1 MVQKLSDHL
10 NISLGLAAQTDS
22 ADVLAIIRE
31 TNIAMDSG
39 TMGDFVATIAG
50 KGSDAGITVLNS
62 GTNNADVQLRLDS
75 AVAATLTGSQTL
87 TNKTINLTNNSL
99 TGTIGQWNAALS
111 GGNSFTTLIGTETL
125 TNKTLTSPVL
135 NTVDI
140 NSGAINDISTFS
152 LRDATVASY
161 ELLLAANSSVNA
173 SADRTLTFDVK
184 NANRTLSLLGNL
196 TLGGS
201 LTTSG
206 AYGTT
211 LTATGTTSVTLP
223 TSGTLISKDGSNNVT
238 GINNITA
245 TGTVDGRDLSVDG
258 DKLDLIEA
266 QADVT
271 DAGNVGTALTAFSTG
286 TDATGSDLIPVYDA
300 SAGTWEKQ
308 TITNASLQG
317 PAGGTGAKGQK
328 GQAGSIGVDGDAG
341 AKGQKGEVGQKGA
354 AGSNGAAGAK
364 GQKGEVGAKGAAG
377 SNGAAGAKGQKGQKG
392 EIGESG
398 SGASGVKG
406 QKGEV
411 GGTGGTGAKGQKGDG
426 GAKGQKGVPASSIT
440 NTTAPGG
447 AVDGDL
453 WWDEET
459 GALYIY
465 YNDGTSSQWVQF
477 NNAVVPDGSITGAKL
492 VDDSVTAAKL
502 ADNSVDSQHYV
513 DGSIDRVHLAAD
525 IVDGT
530 KIANDVINSEH
541 YAAGSIDAEHLAS
554 NSVTQ
559 VKLAD
564 DAVGANELKSVVSFV
579 VYNSAGTALKTIYGA
594 GGT

>member
-22 ADVLAIIRE
+22 ADVLQIIRE

-39 TMGDFVATIAG
+39 TMGDFVGTIAP
-50 KGSDAGITVLNS
+50 KGSDAGIVVLNS
-62 GTNNADVQLRLDS
+62 GTNDADVQLRLDS
-75 AVAATLTGSQTL
+75 DYAATLTGTQTL
-87 TNKTINLTNNSL
+87 TNKTINLSNNSL

-111 GGNSFTTLIGTETL
+111 GGNSFASLTGTETL
-125 TNKTLTSPVL
+125 TNKTLTSPVI

-152 LRDATVASY
+152 LRDATVASH
-161 ELLLAANSSVNA
+161 ELLFAANSSVNA

-206 AYGTT
+206 AHATTFTTSGTT
-211 LTATGTTSVTLP
+211 GLTLP
-223 TSGTLISKDGSNNVT
+223 TSGTLVSKDGSNNVA

-258 DKLDLIEA
+258 AKLDLIEA

-271 DAGNVGTALTAFSTG
+271 DKDNVGTALTALT
-286 TDATGSDLIPVYDA
+286 TGSDAESTDLIPVYDA
-300 SAGTWEKQ
+300 SAGTWEKHSIANAALAGDKGQ
-308 TITNASLQG
+308 TGAKGATG
-317 PAGGTGAKGQK
+317 AGGAAGAKGQK
-328 GQAGSIGVDGDAG
+328 GAAGTIGVDG
-341 AKGQKGEVGQKGA
+341 AKGQKGEVG
-354 AGSNGAAGAK
+354 SAGAKGQAGATGDKGQK
-364 GQKGEVGAKGAAG
+364 GQKGEVGAKGQKG
-377 SNGAAGAKGQKGQKG
+377 DKGQKGESGVGADGVKGQKGQKG
-392 EIGESG
+392 EVGTAG
-398 SGASGVKG
+398 S
-406 QKGEV
+406 
-411 GGTGGTGAKGQKGDG
+411 KGQKGDTG
-426 GAKGQKGVPASSIT
+426 VKGIKGEGNEAIT
-440 NTTAPGG
+440 SVTAPSG

-459 GALYIY
+459 GSLYIY

-477 NNAVVPDGSITGAKL
+477 NNSVVPDGSITTAKIAN
-492 VDDSVTAAKL
+492 DAI
-502 ADNSVDSQHYV
+502 N
-513 DGSIDRVHLAAD
+513 GS
-525 IVDGT
+525 

-541 YAAGSIDAEHLAS
+541 YAAGSIDQEH
-554 NSVTQ
+554 
-559 VKLAD
+559 LAD
-564 DAVGANELKSVVSFV
+564 DAVGSGELKSVVSFV

-594 GGT
+594 GGA

>member
-22 ADVLAIIRE
+22 ADVLQIIRE

-39 TMGDFVATIAG
+39 TMGDFVGTIAP
-50 KGSDAGITVLNS
+50 KGSDAGIVVLNS
-62 GTNNADVQLRLDS
+62 GTNDADVQLRLDS
-75 AVAATLTGSQTL
+75 DYAATLTGTQTL
-87 TNKTINLTNNSL
+87 TNKTINLSNNSL

-111 GGNSFTTLIGTETL
+111 GGNSFASLTGTETL
-125 TNKTLTSPVL
+125 TNKTLTSPVI

-152 LRDATVASY
+152 LRDATVASH
-161 ELLLAANSSVNA
+161 ELLFAANSSVNA

-206 AYGTT
+206 AHATTFTTSGTT
-211 LTATGTTSVTLP
+211 GLTLP
-223 TSGTLISKDGSNNVT
+223 TSGTLVSKDGSNNVA

-258 DKLDLIEA
+258 AKLDLIEA

-271 DAGNVGTALTAFSTG
+271 DKDNVGTALTALT
-286 TDATGSDLIPVYDA
+286 TGSDAESTDLIPVYDA
-300 SAGTWEKQ
+300 SAGTWEKHSIANAALAGDKGQ
-308 TITNASLQG
+308 TGAKGATG
-317 PAGGTGAKGQK
+317 AGGAAGAKGQK
-328 GQAGSIGVDGDAG
+328 GAAGTIGVDG
-341 AKGQKGEVGQKGA
+341 AKGQKGEVG
-354 AGSNGAAGAK
+354 SAGAK
-364 GQKGEVGAKGAAG
+364 GQKGEVGAKGQKGQKGEVGAG
-377 SNGAAGAKGQKGQKG
+377 GSTGAKGQKGESGVGADGVKGQKGQKG
-392 EIGESG
+392 EVGTAG
-398 SGASGVKG
+398 S
-406 QKGEV
+406 
-411 GGTGGTGAKGQKGDG
+411 KGQKGDTG
-426 GAKGQKGVPASSIT
+426 VKGIKGEGNEAIT
-440 NTTAPGG
+440 SVTAPSG

-459 GALYIY
+459 GSLYIY

-477 NNAVVPDGSITGAKL
+477 NNSVVPDGSITTAKIAN
-492 VDDSVTAAKL
+492 DAI
-502 ADNSVDSQHYV
+502 N
-513 DGSIDRVHLAAD
+513 GS
-525 IVDGT
+525 

-541 YAAGSIDAEHLAS
+541 YAAGSIDQEH
-554 NSVTQ
+554 
-559 VKLAD
+559 LAD
-564 DAVGANELKSVVSFV
+564 DAVGSGELKSVVSFV

-594 GGT
+594 GGA

>member
-22 ADVLAIIRE
+22 ADVLQIIRE

-39 TMGDFVATIAG
+39 TMGDFVGTIAP
-50 KGSDAGITVLNS
+50 KGSDAGIVVLNS
-62 GTNNADVQLRLDS
+62 GTNDADVQLRLDS
-75 AVAATLTGSQTL
+75 DYAATLTGTQTL
-87 TNKTINLTNNSL
+87 TNKTINLSNNSL

-111 GGNSFTTLIGTETL
+111 GGNSFASLTGTETL
-125 TNKTLTSPVL
+125 TNKTLTSPVI

-152 LRDATVASY
+152 LRDATVASH
-161 ELLLAANSSVNA
+161 ELLFAANSSVNA

-206 AYGTT
+206 AHATTFTTSGTT
-211 LTATGTTSVTLP
+211 GLTLP
-223 TSGTLISKDGSNNVT
+223 TSGTLVSKDGSNNVA

-258 DKLDLIEA
+258 AKLDLIEA

-271 DAGNVGTALTAFSTG
+271 DKDNVGTALTALT
-286 TDATGSDLIPVYDA
+286 TGSDAESTDLIPVYDA
-300 SAGTWEKQ
+300 SAGTWEKHSIANAALAGDKGQ
-308 TITNASLQG
+308 TGAKGATG
-317 PAGGTGAKGQK
+317 AGGAAGAKGQK
-328 GQAGSIGVDGDAG
+328 GAAGTIGVDG
-341 AKGQKGEVGQKGA
+341 AKGQKGEVG
-354 AGSNGAAGAK
+354 SAGAK
-364 GQKGEVGAKGAAG
+364 GQKGEVGAKGQKGQKGEVGAG
-377 SNGAAGAKGQKGQKG
+377 GSTGAKGQKGESGVGADGVKGQKGQKG
-392 EIGESG
+392 EVGTAG
-398 SGASGVKG
+398 S
-406 QKGEV
+406 
-411 GGTGGTGAKGQKGDG
+411 KGQKGDTG
-426 GAKGQKGVPASSIT
+426 VKGIKGEGNEAIT
-440 NTTAPGG
+440 SVTAPSG

-459 GALYIY
+459 GSLYIY

-477 NNAVVPDGSITGAKL
+477 NNSVVPDGSITTAK
-492 VDDSVTAAKL
+492 
-502 ADNSVDSQHYV
+502 
-513 DGSIDRVHLAAD
+513 IAAD
-525 IVDGT
+525 AINGS

-541 YAAGSIDAEHLAS
+541 YAAGSIDQEH
-554 NSVTQ
+554 
-559 VKLAD
+559 LAD
-564 DAVGANELKSVVSFV
+564 DAVGSGELKNVVSFI

-594 GGT
+594 GGA

>member
-22 ADVLAIIRE
+22 ADVLQIIRE

-39 TMGDFVATIAG
+39 TMGDFVGTIAP
-50 KGSDAGITVLNS
+50 KGSDAGIVVLNS
-62 GTNNADVQLRLDS
+62 GTNDADVQLRLDS
-75 AVAATLTGSQTL
+75 DYAATLTGTQTL
-87 TNKTINLTNNSL
+87 TNKTINLSNNSL

-111 GGNSFTTLIGTETL
+111 GGNSFASLTGTETL
-125 TNKTLTSPVL
+125 TNKTLTSPVI

-152 LRDATVASY
+152 LRDATVASH
-161 ELLLAANSSVNA
+161 ELLFAANSSVNA

-206 AYGTT
+206 AHATTFTTSGTT
-211 LTATGTTSVTLP
+211 GLTLP
-223 TSGTLISKDGSNNVT
+223 TSGTLVSKDGSNNVA

-258 DKLDLIEA
+258 AKLDLIEA

-271 DAGNVGTALTAFSTG
+271 DKDNVGTALTALT
-286 TDATGSDLIPVYDA
+286 TGSDAESTDLIPVYDA
-300 SAGTWEKQ
+300 SAGTWEKHSIANAALAGDKGQ
-308 TITNASLQG
+308 TGAKGATG
-317 PAGGTGAKGQK
+317 AGGAAGAKGQK
-328 GQAGSIGVDGDAG
+328 GAAGTIGVDG
-341 AKGQKGEVGQKGA
+341 AKGQKGEVG
-354 AGSNGAAGAK
+354 SAGAKGQAGATGDKGQK
-364 GQKGEVGAKGAAG
+364 GQKGEVGAKGQKG
-377 SNGAAGAKGQKGQKG
+377 DKGQKGESGVGADGVKGQKGQKG
-392 EIGESG
+392 EVGTAG
-398 SGASGVKG
+398 S
-406 QKGEV
+406 
-411 GGTGGTGAKGQKGDG
+411 KGQKGDTG
-426 GAKGQKGVPASSIT
+426 VKGIKGEGNEAIT
-440 NTTAPGG
+440 SVTAPSG

-459 GALYIY
+459 GSLYIY

-477 NNAVVPDGSITGAKL
+477 NNSVVPDGSITTAK
-492 VDDSVTAAKL
+492 
-502 ADNSVDSQHYV
+502 
-513 DGSIDRVHLAAD
+513 IAAD
-525 IVDGT
+525 AINGS

-541 YAAGSIDAEHLAS
+541 YAAGSIDQEH
-554 NSVTQ
+554 
-559 VKLAD
+559 LAD
-564 DAVGANELKSVVSFV
+564 DAVGSGELKNVVSFI

-594 GGT
+594 GGA

>member
-22 ADVLAIIRE
+22 ADVLQIIRE

-62 GTNNADVQLRLDS
+62 GTNNADVELRLDS
-75 AVAATLTGSQTL
+75 AVAATLTGTQTL

-111 GGNSFTTLIGTETL
+111 GNSFVSLIGTETL

-152 LRDATVASY
+152 LRDATVASH
-161 ELLLAANSSVNA
+161 ELLFAANSSVNA

-206 AYGTT
+206 AHATTFTTSGTT
-211 LTATGTTSVTLP
+211 GLTLP
-223 TSGTLISKDGSNNVT
+223 TSGTLISKDGSNNVS
-238 GINNITA
+238 GINNITV
-245 TGTVDGRDLSVDG
+245 TGTVDGRDVATDG
-258 DKLDLIEA
+258 GKLDNIEA
-266 QADVT
+266 SADVT
-271 DAGNVGTALTAFSTG
+271 DASNVGSALSAFSTG
-286 TDATGSDLIPVYDA
+286 TDAVAGDFIPVYDA

-308 TITNASLQG
+308 TITNAALVG
-317 PAGGTGAKGQK
+317 PKGQKGAAGAAGSAGAKGQK
-328 GQAGSIGVDGDAG
+328 GEAGSNG
-341 AKGQKGEVGQKGA
+341 AKGQKGEVGNT
-354 AGSNGAAGAK
+354 GSTGSAGAK
-364 GQKGEVGAKGAAG
+364 GQKGEVGATG
-377 SNGAAGAKGQKGQKG
+377 SNGAKGQKGEVGVTGSKGQKGESGVGADGAKGQKGQKG
-392 EIGESG
+392 E
-398 SGASGVKG
+398 VG
-406 QKGEV
+406 QKGQ
-411 GGTGGTGAKGQKGDG
+411 KGQKGDIG
-426 GAKGQKGVPASSIT
+426 LKGIKGEGNEAIT
-440 NTTAPGG
+440 SVTAPSG

-459 GALYIY
+459 GSLYIY

-477 NNAVVPDGSITGAKL
+477 NNSVVPDGSITTAKIAG
-492 VDDSVTAAKL
+492 DAI
-502 ADNSVDSQHYV
+502 N
-513 DGSIDRVHLAAD
+513 GS
-525 IVDGT
+525 

-564 DAVGANELKSVVSFV
+564 DAVGSNELKSVVSFV
-579 VYNSAGTALKTIYGA
+579 VYNSSGTALKTIYGA
-594 GGT
+594 GGA

>member
-39 TMGDFVATIAG
+39 TMGNFVGTIDG
-50 KGSDAGITVLNS
+50 KGSDAGIVVLNS
-62 GTNNADVQLRLDS
+62 GTNNADVELRLDS
-75 AVAATLTGSQTL
+75 AVAATLTGTQTL
-87 TNKTINLTNNSL
+87 TNKTINLSNNSL

-111 GGNSFTTLIGTETL
+111 GGNSFASLTGTETF
-125 TNKTLTSPVL
+125 TNKTLTSPVI

-211 LTATGTTSVTLP
+211 LTATNTTAVTLP

-258 DKLDLIEA
+258 AKLDLIEA
-266 QADVT
+266 EADVT
-271 DAGNVGTALTAFSTG
+271 DAGNVGTALTAFTTG
-286 TDATGSDLIPVYDA
+286 TDAVSTDLIPVYDA
-300 SAGTWEKQ
+300 SAGTWEKH
-308 TITNASLQG
+308 TIANAALAGDKGQKG
-317 PAGGTGAKGQK
+317 AAGAAGAGGSTGAKGQK
-328 GQAGSIGVDGDAG
+328 GAAGTIGVDG
-341 AKGQKGEVGQKGA
+341 AKGQKGEVG
-354 AGSNGAAGAK
+354 SAGAK
-364 GQKGEVGAKGAAG
+364 GQAGAT
-377 SNGAAGAKGQKGQKG
+377 GAKGQKGQKG
-392 EIGESG
+392 EVGAGGSTGAKGQKGESG
-398 SGASGVKG
+398 VGADGVKGQKG

-411 GGTGGTGAKGQKGDG
+411 GTAGSKGQKGDTG
-426 GAKGQKGVPASSIT
+426 VKGIKGEGNEAIT
-440 NTTAPGG
+440 SVTAPSG

-459 GALYIY
+459 GSLYIY
-465 YNDGTSSQWVQF
+465 YNDGSSSQWVQF
-477 NNAVVPDGSITGAKL
+477 NNSVVPDGSITA
-492 VDDSVTAAKL
+492 
-502 ADNSVDSQHYV
+502 
-513 DGSIDRVHLAAD
+513 
-525 IVDGT
+525 T
-530 KIANDVINSEH
+530 K
-541 YAAGSIDAEHLAS
+541 LAS

-559 VKLAD
+559 VKLGD
-564 DAVGANELKSVVSFV
+564 DAVGSNELKSVVSFV
-579 VYNSAGTALKTIYGA
+579 VYNSSGTALKTIYGA
-594 GGT
+594 GGA

>member
-22 ADVLAIIRE
+22 ADVLQIIRE

-39 TMGDFVATIAG
+39 TMGDFVGTIAP
-50 KGSDAGITVLNS
+50 KGSDAGIVVLNS
-62 GTNNADVQLRLDS
+62 GTNDADVQLRLDS
-75 AVAATLTGSQTL
+75 DYAATLTGTQTL
-87 TNKTINLTNNSL
+87 TNKTINLSNNSL

-111 GGNSFTTLIGTETL
+111 GGNSFASLTGTETL
-125 TNKTLTSPVL
+125 TNKTLTSPVI

-152 LRDATVASY
+152 LRDATVASH
-161 ELLLAANSSVNA
+161 ELLFAANSSVNA

-206 AYGTT
+206 AHATTFTTSGTT
-211 LTATGTTSVTLP
+211 GLTLP
-223 TSGTLISKDGSNNVT
+223 TSGTLVSKDGSNNVA

-258 DKLDLIEA
+258 AKLDLIEA

-271 DAGNVGTALTAFSTG
+271 DKDNVGTALTALT
-286 TDATGSDLIPVYDA
+286 TGSDAESTDLIPVYDA
-300 SAGTWEKQ
+300 SAGTWEKHSIANAALAGDKGQ
-308 TITNASLQG
+308 TGAKGATG
-317 PAGGTGAKGQK
+317 AGGAAGAKGQK
-328 GQAGSIGVDGDAG
+328 GAAGTIGVDG
-341 AKGQKGEVGQKGA
+341 AKGQKGEVG
-354 AGSNGAAGAK
+354 SAGAK
-364 GQKGEVGAKGAAG
+364 GQKGEVGAKGQKGQKGEVGAG
-377 SNGAAGAKGQKGQKG
+377 GSTGAKGQKGESGVGADGVKGQKGQKG
-392 EIGESG
+392 EVGTAG
-398 SGASGVKG
+398 S
-406 QKGEV
+406 
-411 GGTGGTGAKGQKGDG
+411 KGQKGDTG
-426 GAKGQKGVPASSIT
+426 VKGIKGEGNEAIT
-440 NTTAPGG
+440 SVTAPSG

-459 GALYIY
+459 GSLYIY

-477 NNAVVPDGSITGAKL
+477 NNSVVPDGSITTAK
-492 VDDSVTAAKL
+492 
-502 ADNSVDSQHYV
+502 
-513 DGSIDRVHLAAD
+513 IAAD
-525 IVDGT
+525 AINGS

-541 YAAGSIDAEHLAS
+541 YAAGSIDQEH
-554 NSVTQ
+554 
-559 VKLAD
+559 LAD
-564 DAVGANELKSVVSFV
+564 DAVGSGELKSVVSFV

-594 GGT
+594 GGA